1 MFEEV
6 EVFVNNVRLDTTMRT
21 YQLQVYKNLLFH
33 TSLYEKQG
41 PLRAACWFPDVGKKM
56 FLKRFLRDIR
66 LFKGGEFDSVDF
78 DAESFYTQN
87 QRQKRVCFKRLN

>member
-41 PLRAACWFPDVGKKM
+41 PLRAACWFPDVGKK
-56 FLKRFLRDIR
+56 
-66 LFKGGEFDSVDF
+66 
-78 DAESFYTQN
+78 
-87 QRQKRVCFKRLN
+87 CF